1 MQTAIRITAITW
13 IIAFCFVGCAQPDE
27 GTGSSSEADLAA
39 IAEAGEQ
46 LIAALNEDDIPGILA
61 GLSADH
67 ITLAP
72 NEPLLADE
80 QRNRAWHQSRIDSF
94 TFSIT
99 FSSEDIR
106 LEGDLAVERWS
117 SVLKLTPRAGGT
129 DIEDESKGLW
139 VWQRQS
145 DGSWKLMWSIWN
157 SDNAIVPNQ

>member
-1 MQTAIRITAITW
+1 MAQLRITAITW

-72 NEPLLADE
+72 NELLLADE
-80 QRNRAWHQSRIDSF
+80 QANRAWHQSRIDSF
-94 TFSIT
+94 TFSSMFT
-99 FSSEDIR
+99 SEDIR

-117 SVLKLTPRAGGT
+117 SAIKLTSRSGGT
-129 DIEDESKGLW
+129 DIEDQSKGLW
-139 VWQRQS
+139 VWQRQA
-145 DGSWKLMWSIWN
+145 DGSWKLLWSIWN
-157 SDNAIVPNQ
+157 SDNALVPNE